1 MDQNLI
7 NKIIKMN
14 NYVQIILL
22 VLLHLV
28 CLNFA
33 SLVLPEKVKLIFIK
47 KSFLTYEL
55 ALKLIFLIKFQIK
68 LSAIIAFE
76 IFKTLEGSPN
86 LILTKGIQ

>member
-1 MDQNLI
+1 MDHNLI

-55 ALKLIFLIKFQIK
+55 ALKLIFLKFQIK
-68 LSAIIAFE
+68 LSTIIAFA
-76 IFKTLEGSPN
+76 IFKTS
-86 LILTKGIQ
+86 